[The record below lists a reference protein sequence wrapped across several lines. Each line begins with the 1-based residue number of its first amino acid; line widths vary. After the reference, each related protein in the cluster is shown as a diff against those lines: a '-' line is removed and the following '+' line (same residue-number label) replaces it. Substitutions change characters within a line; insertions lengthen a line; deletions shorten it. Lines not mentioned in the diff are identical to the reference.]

1 MELLRK
7 RTLTLLFAF
16 SVLAFAV
23 MGYHPGA
30 EDDNFYLP
38 AIKARLNP
46 ELYHRGAE
54 FFTLQLRTSK
64 FDNWMASF
72 VHFTHIPVD
81 WSVLVWQFLSIF
93 FILLA
98 SWSVIEQVFE
108 EASARWAAIAMLG
121 AMFTL
126 PVSGT
131 ALYLVDQYLH
141 PRNGATALIL
151 GGIALILA
159 GRRLLAVPFLLLA
172 FVLHPLMAAF
182 GISFCCFLVVLT
194 LQPVQVYL
202 LEPPR
207 RLVSQAA
214 TPVAAVIPFLWIFS
228 APSPYWLQALHTRQ
242 CFFLYQW
249 EWYEWL
255 GAIGPLVLFWLAAR
269 WARKRGNHKL
279 ATLLIALLA
288 FGAFQQLI
296 AMVILSPFA
305 PVGLATLE
313 PMRYLHLIYMFL
325 VLLGGAYAGKFLLR
339 ASVWR
344 WAAYLLLINLPMFY
358 VQRQLFAATPH
369 IELPG
374 TATGNP
380 WLQAFAWIRTNT
392 PTGAY
397 FALDPG
403 YMTAPGE
410 DFHSFRALSERSA
423 MSDAYKDT
431 ATVTK
436 QPELAL
442 DWRTQV
448 DAQKGWSHFQ
458 LADFERLKSQF
469 GVTWVLVANPA
480 PAGLDCRWHNASLT
494 VCQVP

>member
-1 MELLRK
+1 
-7 RTLTLLFAF
+7 
-16 SVLAFAV
+16 

-30 EDDNFYLP
+30 EDDNLYLP
-38 AIKARLNP
+38 SIKARLNSD
-46 ELYHRGAE
+46 LYHRGAE

-64 FDNWMASF
+64 FDNWMAAF
-72 VHFTHIPVD
+72 VRFSHIPVG
-81 WSVLVWQFLSIF
+81 WSVLLWQFLSTF
-93 FILLA
+93 FILFTA
-98 SWSVIEQVFE
+98 WTVIKQVFE
-108 EASARWAAIAMLG
+108 EASARWAAIALFG

-141 PRNGATALIL
+141 PRNLATGLIL
-151 GGIALILA
+151 GAIALTLA
-159 GRRLLAVPFLLLA
+159 RKRLLAVPFLLLA

-182 GISFCCFLVVLT
+182 GISFCCFLTVLT

-207 RLVSQAA
+207 RLVAQTA
-214 TPVAAVIPFLWIFS
+214 TPVAVAVPFLWVFS
-228 APSPYWLQALHTRQ
+228 APSPYWLQALRTRQ

-269 WARKRGNHKL
+269 WARKRGNQKL

-288 FGAFQQLI
+288 FGVFQQLV

-305 PVGLATLE
+305 PAGLATLE
-313 PMRYLHLIYMFL
+313 PMRYLHLVYIFL
-325 VLLGGAYAGKFLLR
+325 VLLGGAFAGNYLLKT
-339 ASVWR
+339 SLWR
-344 WAAYLLLINLPMFY
+344 WAVYLLIINLPMFY

-374 TATGNP
+374 APTSNP
-380 WLQAFAWIRTNT
+380 WLQAFAWIRANT
-392 PTGAY
+392 PTDAF

-410 DFHSFRALSERSA
+410 DYHSFRALAERSA
-423 MSDAYKDT
+423 LADAYKDT

-436 QPELAL
+436 EPELASE
-442 DWRTQV
+442 WRTQV
-448 DAQKGWSHFQ
+448 DAQSGWSQFQ
-458 LADFERLKSQF
+458 LDDFERLKSQF
-469 GVTWVLVANPA
+469 GVTWVLVASPA
-480 PAGLDCRWHNASLT
+480 LSGLDCRWHNASLT
-494 VCQVP
+494 VCRVP

>member
-1 MELLRK
+1 MELFRQ
-7 RTLTLLFAF
+7 RTLALLFGF
-16 SVLAFAV
+16 SALAFV
-23 MGYHPGA
+23 VTGYHPGA

-46 ELYHRGAE
+46 NLYHRGAE

-64 FDNWMASF
+64 FDNWIAAF
-72 VHFTHIPVD
+72 IHLTHIPVG
-81 WSVLVWQFLSIF
+81 WTELLWQFLATF
-93 FILLA
+93 FILFA
-98 SWSVIEQVFE
+98 SWAVIEQVFE
-108 EASARWAAIAMLG
+108 EAAARWAAIALLG

-131 ALYLVDQYLH
+131 ALYIVDQYLH
-141 PRNGATALIL
+141 PRNLATALIL
-151 GGIALILA
+151 GAIAFILA
-159 GRRLLAVPFLLLA
+159 GRRLLAAPFLLLA
-172 FVLHPLMAAF
+172 FVLHPLMGAF
-182 GISFCCFLVVLT
+182 GISFCGFLAVLT
-194 LQPVQVYL
+194 LQPIQVYL

-207 RLVSQAA
+207 RLVSQTA
-214 TPVAAVIPFLWIFS
+214 TPVAAVIPFFWIFS
-228 APSPYWLQALHTRQ
+228 RPSPYWLQALRTRQ

-255 GAIGPLVLFWLAAR
+255 GAIGPLVIFWLAAR
-269 WARKRGNHKL
+269 WARKRGNQKL

-288 FGAFQQLI
+288 FGIFQQLI
-296 AMVILSPFA
+296 AMVILSPLA
-305 PVGLATLE
+305 PAGFATLE

-325 VLLGGAYAGKFLLR
+325 VLLGGALAGKYLLR
-339 ASVWR
+339 TSVWR
-344 WAAYLLLINLPMFY
+344 WAVFLLIINLPMFF

-369 IELPG
+369 IEMPG
-374 TATGNP
+374 APSGNP

-392 PTGAY
+392 PTDAY
-397 FALDPG
+397 FALDPS

-410 DFHSFRALSERSA
+410 DYHSFRGLSERSA
-423 MSDAYKDT
+423 MADAYKDT

-436 QPELAL
+436 EPELAL
-442 DWRTQV
+442 EWRTQV
-448 DAQKGWSHFQ
+448 DAQAGWSHFQ

-494 VCQVP
+494 VCRIP